1 MWLALRLA
9 ATLHKAASGRADA
22 VTTRQALEMATIN
35 GARALG
41 IGGLTG
47 SLEVG
52 KAADFQVL
60 DVSRPHAVPMFDPMT
75 HAVYSAGRA
84 DVHHVFVDGEW
95 RVRDRELVVFD
106 MADTLDAV
114 RALVPAIKA
123 SIA

>member
-1 MWLALRLA
+1 
-9 ATLHKAASGRADA
+9 
-22 VTTRQALEMATIN
+22 MATIN
-35 GARALG
+35 GAKALG

-47 SLEVG
+47 SLELG

-84 DVHHVFVDGEW
+84 DVRHVFVDGEW
-95 RVRDRELVVFD
+95 RVRERELVVFD
-106 MADTLDAV
+106 MAQTLDEV